1 MVTVAVLE
9 DDKALRSAL
18 DRALRQ
24 AGHQTTV
31 AATGAEAMRG
41 FVAANPDVII
51 LDLGLPDADGRDVC
65 LALRSAGVVAPILML
80 TALDGLHHKV
90 SGFAAGADDYLT
102 KPFEVAELLARVDAL
117 ARRRAVPQDTAN
129 VVLDPAL
136 HALSSPTAM
145 AALTPTEYRLL
156 ARLMSE
162 PGSVVR
168 RPALVAA
175 AWPMGAHVSDNT
187 LDSYIRRL
195 RTKLATVTGGH
206 TIRTAR
212 GVGYAWE

>member
-9 DDKALRSAL
+9 DDKALRAAL
-18 DRALRQ
+18 ERALRQ

-41 FVAANPDVII
+41 FVTSNPDVII

-65 LALRSAGVVAPILML
+65 LALRSAGVAAPILML
-80 TALDGLHHKV
+80 TALDGIHHKV
-90 SGFAAGADDYLT
+90 SGFASGADDYLT

-117 ARRRAVPQDTAN
+117 TRRRTAPIDRAD

-136 HALSSPTAM
+136 HALSSPTATVS
-145 AALTPTEYRLL
+145 LTPTEYRLL
-156 ARLMSE
+156 ARLVSD
-162 PGSVVR
+162 PGAVVR
-168 RPALVAA
+168 RTALVAA

-195 RTKLATVTGGH
+195 RTKLASVTADH

-212 GVGYAWE
+212 GVGYAWD

>member
-9 DDKALRSAL
+9 DDRALRSAL
-18 DRALRQ
+18 ERALRQ

-90 SGFAAGADDYLT
+90 SGFASGADDYLT

-117 ARRRAVPQDTAN
+117 ARRRAVPADPAN

-136 HALSSPTAM
+136 HGVSSPTAT

-156 ARLMSE
+156 ARLMSD
-162 PGSVVR
+162 PGAVVR
-168 RPALVAA
+168 RSALVAA

-195 RTKLATVTGGH
+195 RTKLATVGGGH